1 MVQFDFNNP
10 VQTKTENSRVWF
22 AACVPLIAVFIEA
35 FSANSFKLGVLV
47 WVTAVIS
54 MYAACIADVK
64 YLKKLGFYIKGLSPS
79 IIIPPLYVFRRAKL
93 TRSSAAPGLV
103 MVVLILYASVINGFS
118 QAAAMSDD
126 DKLDYVRAS
135 YVQSISGIDASGL
148 STIDQKLTEYAGEDE
163 EIEWT
168 ETEKSGRITVT
179 AECGKFKLV
188 LTVPFDGYAFG
199 DITVSELT
207 VDGKKYEGD
216 ELKDKLNE
224 IFIGNSDSSSNKEED
239 AESKY
244 TEA

>member
-10 VQTKTENSRVWF
+10 VQIKTENSRVWF
-22 AACVPLIAVFIEA
+22 AACVPLIAVFVEA
-35 FSANSFKLGVLV
+35 FSANSFRLGVLV

-64 YLKKLGFYIKGLSPS
+64 YLKKQEFGVKGLSPL

-93 TRSSAAPGLV
+93 TRSSAAPCIV
-103 MVVLILYASVINGFS
+103 MVILILYASVINGFS

-135 YVQSISGIDASGL
+135 YVQSISGLDASGI
-148 STIDQKLTEYAGEDE
+148 STIDQKLTEYVGEDK

-168 ETEKSGRITVT
+168 ESEKSGRITVT
-179 AECGKFKLV
+179 AECGKFKIV

-224 IFIGNSDSSSNKEED
+224 IFIGDSDSSSEKENGSNSE
-239 AESKY
+239 Y
-244 TEA
+244 TKA